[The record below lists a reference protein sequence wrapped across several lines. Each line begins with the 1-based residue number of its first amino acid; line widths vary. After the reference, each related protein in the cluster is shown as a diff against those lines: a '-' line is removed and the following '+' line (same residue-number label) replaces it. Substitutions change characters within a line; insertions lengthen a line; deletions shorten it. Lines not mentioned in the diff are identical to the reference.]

1 MSCDKVLKTCSTGEN
16 RFFFQS
22 IERLQKC
29 FLSADD
35 PEKEKDVLLSTSGLK
50 IFIGILGTF
59 CFLLSVLSI
68 ILIYKLRRKKKPPA
82 SSSRSCAL

>member
-22 IERLQKC
+22 IEILQKC
-29 FLSADD
+29 FLFADD

-68 ILIYKLRRKKKPPA
+68 ILIYKLRRKKKT
-82 SSSRSCAL
+82 SSFFVT